1 MTFEEIMGY
10 HPRND
15 KIYRQIVKQ
24 FKNIVPYI
32 GAGLSADIMP
42 TWKEAL
48 RKLCDNITDAMLI
61 L

>member
-42 TWKEAL
+42 TWK
-48 RKLCDNITDAMLI
+48 
-61 L
+61 